1 MNTISSRPASLSEAK
16 KIMERREKDGEL
28 GYEQQ
33 QALEYLKKFAAEG
46 GEAIVKEISKNKKIP
61 LETAVK
67 IADIRPKKPETVK
80 AILLK
85 DRVDLNEE
93 EIAEILK
100 IVA

>member
-1 MNTISSRPASLSEAK
+1 MNTTSSKAVSLAEAK
-16 KIMERREKDGEL
+16 KIMEKREKDGEL

-33 QALEYLKKFAAEG
+33 QALEYLKKFAKD
-46 GEAIVKEISKNKKIP
+46 GEEAKVKEIAKNKKVP
-61 LETAVK
+61 HETAVK
-67 IADIRPKKPETVK
+67 IADIHPKKPETVK

-85 DRVDLNEE
+85 DRIDLSEE